1 MILTGIF
8 LMTNDVEQ
16 LSMHLLAICLSSLEK
31 GLFKSLPI
39 FNWTINLFTTEF
51 KSSSYVLDTSPF
63 YGLQIY
69 PFIPQ
74 IVFSLSR
81 SCSTQNESFLF

>member
-39 FNWTINLFTTEF
+39 FNWAINLFTTEF

-63 YGLQIY
+63 CGLQIY
-69 PFIPQ
+69 PNISFHSANCLIP
-74 IVFSLSR
+74 FSVMFHA
-81 SCSTQNESFLF
+81 E